1 MPCTQH
7 QSRTEHSTCHC
18 SHGLCIKP
26 CQVYRKLLF
35 LCSEWWWSGQKYSD
49 VCTLITAI
57 IEPCHTTHIDILLKV
72 EDDSID
78 LLTVLDLFWQAAA
91 LTHDS
96 FPKTF
101 NCLIDVGSHPVIIW
115 ESLVNKKNFPYAAK
129 NSNHLLKLNL
139 QWTMMKTKIIH
150 RNSTICKAK
159 TIQSLWPLCLKNSM
173 CHYIFFSMCTSIT
186 GFTILKT

>member
-1 MPCTQH
+1 MKWTKILWCVYPDHCYH
-7 QSRTEHSTCHC
+7 WAMSYHSYWHPAEGGGWFNWPPDCARFILASC
-18 SHGLCIKP
+18 CFDPRFFPKNF
-26 CQVYRKLLF
+26 QLLNWCWF
-35 LCSEWWWSGQKYSD
+35 SSSD
-49 VCTLITAI
+49 YLR
-57 IEPCHTTHIDILLKV
+57 EPCK
-72 EDDSID
+72 
-78 LLTVLDLFWQAAA
+78 Q
-91 LTHDS
+91 
-96 FPKTF
+96 
-101 NCLIDVGSHPVIIW
+101 
-115 ESLVNKKNFPYAAK
+115 KNFPYAAK